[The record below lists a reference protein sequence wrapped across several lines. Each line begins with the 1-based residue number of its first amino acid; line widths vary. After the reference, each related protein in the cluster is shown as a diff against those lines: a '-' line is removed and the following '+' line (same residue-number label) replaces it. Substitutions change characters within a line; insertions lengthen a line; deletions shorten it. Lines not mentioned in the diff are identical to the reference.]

1 VVVQKGGARAPLFC
15 VCLGQ
20 SGGLSPTTD
29 KINQPI
35 QRLVKTGLQLS
46 ATGDKTAHS
55 TLALPVPRSA
65 HDGHPY
71 DFVVENQTWHGRRC
85 TSHRVHLHSSPSTT
99 QEITMKHLNRT
110 VLSLTLAAALSAAAA
125 GSALAEPVAKA
136 ASPSFKDYDS
146 NGDGKVSQEEFR
158 ALGGDEQAF
167 RKADANRDNQLSSDE
182 FTKASASEN
191 RT

>member
-20 SGGLSPTTD
+20 PGGLSPTTD

-46 ATGDKTAHS
+46 ATGDKTAGS
-55 TLALPVPRSA
+55 VPALPVTRSA
-65 HDGHPY
+65 HGGHPY
-71 DFVVENQTWHGRRC
+71 DFVAKNQTWHGRRC
-85 TSHRVHLHSSPSTT
+85 THPRVHLHSSPSTT

-110 VLSLTLAAALSAAAA
+110 VLSLTLAAALSAAA

>member
-1 VVVQKGGARAPLFC
+1 
-15 VCLGQ
+15 
-20 SGGLSPTTD
+20 
-29 KINQPI
+29 
-35 QRLVKTGLQLS
+35 
-46 ATGDKTAHS
+46 
-55 TLALPVPRSA
+55 
-65 HDGHPY
+65 
-71 DFVVENQTWHGRRC
+71 
-85 TSHRVHLHSSPSTT
+85 
-99 QEITMKHLNRT
+99 MKHLNRT

-146 NGDGKVSQEEFR
+146 NSDGKVSQEEFR